1 MAEPIT
7 REEYSASIG
16 RLHDKVEEIKTS
28 VIRSEES
35 VKHSES
41 FMKDIHR
48 VLYGNGGD
56 GFLTRVDKKFTQL
69 FERVGLH
76 SKILVST
83 LLLGSLSAIVIAI
96 WRFIIR

>member
-1 MAEPIT
+1 MPEPIT

-16 RLHDKVEEIKTS
+16 RLHDKVEEIKES

-41 FMKDIHR
+41 FMRDIHK
-48 VLYGNGGD
+48 VLYGNGND
-56 GFLTRVDKKFTQL
+56 GFITRVDKKFAQL

-83 LLLGSLSAIVIAI
+83 LLLGGLGAVVVSI
-96 WRFIIR
+96 WKYIIK

>member
-7 REEYSASIG
+7 REEYNASIG
-16 RLHDKVEEIKTS
+16 RIHDKVEEIKTS

-35 VKHSES
+35 IKHTEGFVKDMH
-41 FMKDIHR
+41 KL
-48 VLYGNGGD
+48 LYGNGGD
-56 GFLTRVDKKFTQL
+56 GWITKVDRKFAQL

-83 LLLGSLSAIVIAI
+83 LLLGGLGAVVISV
-96 WRFIIR
+96 WKYIIK